1 MKLAEA
7 LLERRDLQNKL
18 LGLKNTMI
26 SQSLI
31 EEGDKLEVSMDEL
44 LKEYHIVNVQLE
56 KIIVGIHE
64 KNQTVIV
71 LETKETLQATLEKRE
86 GYRREYDVYQEI
98 ISTQQDQRRF
108 ARNEIKMVPSF
119 SQKEL
124 TEKLNE
130 LAKKIRQVD
139 ALIQQTNW
147 REDF

>member
-86 GYRREYDVYQEI
+86 GYRREYDVYQQI